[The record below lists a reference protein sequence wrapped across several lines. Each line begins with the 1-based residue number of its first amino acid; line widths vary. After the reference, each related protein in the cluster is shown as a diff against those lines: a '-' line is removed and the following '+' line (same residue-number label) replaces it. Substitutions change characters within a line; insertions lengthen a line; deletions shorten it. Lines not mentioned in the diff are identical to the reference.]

1 MNCTILYSATLEQC
15 NSLVNSK
22 YMIKALKYPT
32 KEEYL
37 QSICYAL
44 IFHWRYLCV
53 QSMCMLFVTIIIH
66 IFFLFLGIE
75 EEGHA
80 KMDIHTGGGRKGF
93 WLSVFQ
99 VLTERKYQ
107 MKKYF
112 HKKLP
117 FEKVFSVFT
126 CLASIVVLHAIG
138 GFCICKKLLASVF
151 LLKKYES

>member
-1 MNCTILYSATLEQC
+1 MHNPIFCYFGAMQFLGQLQVHDQGIKISNKRRVFAEHMLC
-15 NSLVNSK
+15 IDISLKISVCSK
-22 YMIKALKYPT
+22 YVYV
-32 KEEYL
+32 
-37 QSICYAL
+37 ICYN
-44 IFHWRYLCV
+44 HY
-53 QSMCMLFVTIIIH
+53 SH
-66 IFFLFLGIE
+66 FFLFLGIE

>member
-1 MNCTILYSATLEQC
+1 MQC
-15 NSLVNSK
+15 IDISLKITVCSK
-22 YMIKALKYPT
+22 YVYV
-32 KEEYL
+32 
-37 QSICYAL
+37 ICYSHYSL
-44 IFHWRYLCV
+44 
-53 QSMCMLFVTIIIH
+53 
-66 IFFLFLGIE
+66 FFLFLGIE